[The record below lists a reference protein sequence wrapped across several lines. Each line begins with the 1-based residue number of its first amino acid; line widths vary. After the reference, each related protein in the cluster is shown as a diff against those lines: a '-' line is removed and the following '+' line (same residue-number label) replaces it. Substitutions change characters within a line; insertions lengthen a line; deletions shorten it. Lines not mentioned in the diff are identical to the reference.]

1 MTVVQ
6 KGNVL
11 ITGAAQRI
19 GATIASALA
28 ADGWMVGIHYFRS
41 SDTAEVLCANLK
53 KERADA
59 YLLDADL
66 RDESSVQEMIRQA
79 SERGPVTCLINNA
92 SVFERDDLHS
102 VTRASWD
109 AHMDVN
115 LWAPLHLSQAFAA
128 ALPNRVEGNIINV
141 IDQRVENIPPD
152 FLSYTISKA
161 SLWSL
166 TQSLALALAPAI
178 RVNAIGPGPVL
189 PSARQSSEQFNAQAA
204 RMPLGHGA
212 PVSEIA
218 DCARYILSASSM
230 TGQLISL
237 DGGQHLGWDFPD
249 SDTPPVME

>member
-1 MTVVQ
+1 MTVVH

-19 GATIASALA
+19 GASIASALA
-28 ADGWMVGIHYFRS
+28 LDGWTVGIHYFES
-41 SDTAEVLCANLK
+41 SDTAETLCAYLNK
-53 KERADA
+53 DRRNA
-59 YLLDADL
+59 YVLGADL
-66 RDESSVQEMIRQA
+66 RDESSVQDIIRQA
-79 SERGPVTCLINNA
+79 SKHGPVTCLVNNA
-92 SVFERDDLHS
+92 SIFERDDLRS

-115 LWAPLHLSQAFAA
+115 LWAPLHLSQTFAA
-128 ALPNRVEGNIINV
+128 ALPSRVKGNIINV

-161 SLWSL
+161 SLWAL
-166 TQSLALALAPAI
+166 TQSLALTLAPLI

-189 PSARQSSEQFNAQAA
+189 PSPRQSNEQFNFQAA

-212 PVSEIA
+212 PAGEIA
-218 DCARYILSASSM
+218 DCVRYILSASSM

-249 SDTPPVME
+249 PDTPPVME